1 RYKVAYI
8 QSCTKALKKLL
19 SEVHNLS
26 SFLLEIP
33 QLRTQTETTSRGARG
48 VDFCS
53 TANMNYGVPLKGL
66 ETINDEF
73 QINQFGA
80 TYLAASCPRM
90 RGKTEFRFYIIRR
103 SYREKVDP

>member
-19 SEVHNLS
+19 SE
-26 SFLLEIP
+26 
-33 QLRTQTETTSRGARG
+33 
-48 VDFCS
+48 
-53 TANMNYGVPLKGL
+53 K
-66 ETINDEF
+66 TINDEF

-103 SYREKVDP
+103 RYREKLIQFVIFAEISISTGSLAPMRQNL